1 MTNIRTLLRT
11 EYEKLSIALKTYLKT
26 AAHERALAD
35 KLSESDAPDATDQ
48 ARAALARAV
57 DAQDKAEDIE
67 MIIRNLQGWRAQLDR
82 ERPA

>member
-1 MTNIRTLLRT
+1 MTDIRTKLRA
-11 EYEKLSIALKTYLKT
+11 ECEKLSIALKTYQET
-26 AAHERALAD
+26 AAHEWALAE

-48 ARAALARAV
+48 ARAALARAL

-67 MIIRNLQGWRAQLDR
+67 LFIRNLQGWRAQLDQ